1 MTGSGST
8 TAFTVGVGGQ
18 VSVNVSAVFTGNSNG
33 VSVLNLTGDG
43 SGNTFVVSSLGGF
56 PGVVT
61 LNDTNR
67 NQGPPP
73 PVDTITLLAGVGAN
87 VNTYPDG
94 NGGTDM
100 HDGFGILDIVGSRP
114 QDSTTIQDDTDVEE
128 GGWRDSIYDTIV
140 IPEAPMPGDPSSM
153 SVEATAIP
161 GYSGLNQTGDW
172 TFLTEIGTPFY
183 YADGSSFGLAQ
194 GFIYEGDG
202 TATLSNGGALTY
214 STPSTFYNYDISSQA
229 EVELSFVYFQPP
241 SVPAD
246 GNLTIDASAPA
257 REPERANPSVGC
269 SRASLYNEG
278 YSPVLQG
285 LAAYQPQWAFFGQ
298 NTVTVSAVNP
308 ALHVSIAP
316 DNALPANFSLFYNDY
331 YPPEPSVYHTFP
343 NGYVFPSSIE
353 ALSLPPYVSTPYE
366 YFFTPPPETLV
377 TIGTGNLSSIE
388 GPVNIQ
394 DTALTVNESTS
405 TTSGVLTLN
414 ATTITGWQQANNNG
428 SLTFSGLYGTLA
440 IQGGAA
446 DAFAVDS
453 PPTSL
458 DNTVLTNSGATTPQ
472 DVYVIADSDTSL
484 RDRRFRGLC
493 WRQFKLQRQCDR
505 RRGCGCGDRTGVVRL
520 HRSGHWQRGVGRVER
535 HRAGQHE

>member
-1 MTGSGST
+1 MTLLGTSSLTMGGSSGNTITSSGSTTVVVNGMSANTLSLTGTNLITIAASSTNTFNVTGSGST

-100 HDGFGILDIVGSRP
+100 RDGFGILDIVGSQP

-202 TATLSNGGALTY
+202 TATLSNGEHL
-214 STPSTFYNYDISSQA
+214 PIQR
-229 EVELSFVYFQPP
+229 L
-241 SVPAD
+241 
-246 GNLTIDASAPA
+246 AP
-257 REPERANPSVGC
+257 
-269 SRASLYNEG
+269 
-278 YSPVLQG
+278 
-285 LAAYQPQWAFFGQ
+285 F
-298 NTVTVSAVNP
+298 
-308 ALHVSIAP
+308 
-316 DNALPANFSLFYNDY
+316 
-331 YPPEPSVYHTFP
+331 
-343 NGYVFPSSIE
+343 
-353 ALSLPPYVSTPYE
+353 
-366 YFFTPPPETLV
+366 
-377 TIGTGNLSSIE
+377 
-388 GPVNIQ
+388 
-394 DTALTVNESTS
+394 
-405 TTSGVLTLN
+405 
-414 ATTITGWQQANNNG
+414 TIT
-428 SLTFSGLYGTLA
+428 T
-440 IQGGAA
+440 
-446 DAFAVDS
+446 
-453 PPTSL
+453 
-458 DNTVLTNSGATTPQ
+458 
-472 DVYVIADSDTSL
+472 
-484 RDRRFRGLC
+484 
-493 WRQFKLQRQCDR
+493 
-505 RRGCGCGDRTGVVRL
+505 
-520 HRSGHWQRGVGRVER
+520 
-535 HRAGQHE
+535 